1 MTESDFIPKSYSNKP
16 KNGSVTWQSPS
27 NIALVKYW
35 GKYGEQLPANPSVS
49 FTLNNCKTITELKYQ
64 LKENPSDTLD
74 FEVFFD

>member
-1 MTESDFIPKSYSNKP
+1 MTESDFIPKSYNNKP
-16 KNGSVTWQSPS
+16 KSGSVTWQSPS
-27 NIALVKYW
+27 NIALVKYC